1 MMPSRRQF
9 IAGCT
14 ALGLGAVPTVG
25 AGGSRP
31 TADLDAALE
40 AFGSGDVTGRV
51 SPRALPRLGEA
62 VATAA
67 DEAPALA
74 ETAAGRLPSAPE
86 ALTTAESELDTLEDA
101 DLHATTVAPDIE
113 GVAAL
118 AVGVDFAARGPVVRA
133 RVTGTDGAPA
143 RDAALD
149 ALSGAGLPMAALDP
163 FAIPDGDA
171 LALYAGVPD
180 RDDGQPVV
188 LALLLVVLAAV
199 VGTFVLGI
207 GGSASASGSASGGR
221 EPTPQIS
228 FSFEYDADSQLV
240 TVTHDGGD
248 SVPAEELQL
257 AYESGGEITVD
268 TWVDERDG
276 TVTAGDSFTT
286 GSTVDSGSAVRV
298 VWQNTDGDGAAEL
311 GEFQVP

>member
-1 MMPSRRQF
+1 M
-9 IAGCT
+9 
-14 ALGLGAVPTVG
+14 
-25 AGGSRP
+25 
-31 TADLDAALE
+31 DAALE
-40 AFGSGDVTGRV
+40 TFGSGEVTGRV
-51 SPRALPRLGEA
+51 APRALPEVSEA
-62 VATAA
+62 AMTAA

-74 ETAAGRLPSAPE
+74 EAAGGRLPSAPSTLATADPGLG
-86 ALTTAESELDTLEDA
+86 ALDDA
-101 DLHATTVAPDIE
+101 DLHATTVAPDIK
-113 GVAAL
+113 GVDAL

-149 ALSGAGLPMAALDP
+149 ALSAAGLPMAALDP

-171 LALYAGVPD
+171 LALDAGLPD

-199 VGTFVLGI
+199 VGTFVLGL
-207 GGSASASGSASGGR
+207 GNQVSSTA
-221 EPTPQIS
+221 PQIS
-228 FSFEYDADSQLV
+228 FEFDYDADSQLV

-257 AYESGGEITVD
+257 AYESGGEIAVD
-268 TWVDERDG
+268 TWVDEQDG

>member
-1 MMPSRRQF
+1 MPSRRQF

-25 AGGSRP
+25 AAGSRP

-67 DEAPALA
+67 DEAPGIA
-74 ETAAGRLPSAPE
+74 ETAAGRFPSAPE
-86 ALTTAESELDTLEDA
+86 ALTTTESGLGALTDA

-113 GVAAL
+113 GVGAL
-118 AVGVDFAARGPVVRA
+118 AVGVDFAARGSVVRA

-149 ALSGAGLPMAALDP
+149 ALADAGLPVAALDP
-163 FAIPDGDA
+163 YAIPDGDD

-180 RDDGQPVV
+180 RDGEQPVV
-188 LALLLVVLAAV
+188 LALLIVVLAAV
-199 VGTFVLGI
+199 VGTFVLGL
-207 GGSASASGSASGGR
+207 GGSASGGR
-221 EPTPQIS
+221 ESTPQIS
-228 FSFEYDADSQLV
+228 FSFDYDADSQLV

-286 GSTVDSGSAVRV
+286 ESTVDSGSAVRV
-298 VWQNTDGDGAAEL
+298 VWQNTDGDGAATL